1 MPNHTTS
8 IIRAPAEVIASF
20 IHRFG
25 PASFDSIVPFHGNA
39 VLSPAGK
46 ELLSIYRH
54 YVDFS
59 NQDINTQSFY
69 NKKVTAIYK
78 KLLKK
83 VSLEE
88 QQLIQQICSKNYR
101 FDHIAK
107 LLEENPK
114 KDYKLPLMGN
124 WYGWNVSNWG
134 TKWDL
139 YDVYV
144 DYDQISFAEL
154 SFNTAWS
161 APFQVFEALSKM
173 FPSTLINVAF
183 ADEDSETSVCLL
195 SFLDGVIVSSQTP
208 YNYKVNGEYYEAHT
222 DKWINL
228 WRNIK
233 TKRCVSF
240 ENLDSNEIPPPQLE
254 GYFAI

>member
-8 IIRAPAEVIASF
+8 IIRAPAEVITSF

-25 PASFDSIVPFHGNA
+25 PASLDSIVPFHGNA

-54 YVDFS
+54 HVDFS
-59 NQDINTQSFY
+59 NRDFATQRFY
-69 NKKVTAIYK
+69 NKKEAALYT

-83 VSLEE
+83 VSPEE
-88 QQLIQQICSKNYR
+88 QQLVQQICSKNYS
-101 FDHIAK
+101 FDRIAK
-107 LLEENPK
+107 FLEENPNK
-114 KDYKLPLMGN
+114 EYRPSLMGN
-124 WYGWNVSNWG
+124 WYNWNVSNYG
-134 TKWDL
+134 TKWDC

-144 DYDQISFAEL
+144 DYDQIGFAEL

-173 FPSTLINVAF
+173 FPSTLINVAY
-183 ADEDSETSVCLL
+183 ADEGSVLSSELITY
-195 SFLDGVIVSSQTP
+195 LDGSVVSRQ
-208 YNYKVNGEYYEAHT
+208 GFYEANT
-222 DKWINL
+222 YPDKWVNL
-228 WRNIK
+228 WKNIK

-240 ENLDSNEIPPPQLE
+240 ECLDAIEFPPPQLE